1 MGRFNVLNHA
11 LVPEHKVLK
20 EKEKEE
26 LLAKYKITPDQLP
39 KIRLSDPCII
49 AISEKEGPIKP
60 GQIIK
65 IIRNSETA
73 GESVA
78 YRLVIEG

>member
-1 MGRFNVLNHA
+1 M
-11 LVPEHKVLK
+11 LVPEHKILT

-26 LLAKYKITPDQLP
+26 VLAKFKISTDQLP
-39 KIRLSDPCII
+39 KIRLSDPCVR
-49 AISEKEGPIKP
+49 AVAEKSGPVKP
-60 GQIIK
+60 GQVVK

-78 YRLVIEG
+78 YRLIIEG